1 MFVGE
6 RRGIGWPVDGKP
18 LSGAEGDYS
27 FLLVQRDRIQAPDE
41 PAASYR
47 ILAKLATLGLR
58 LDFTETRT

>member
-1 MFVGE
+1 
-6 RRGIGWPVDGKP
+6 VDGKP